1 MLASKLL
8 FKCLEEEGVEMIFGY
23 PGGAL
28 LPIYD
33 ALIDSKI
40 EHILVRN
47 EQAAPHYASGYA
59 RETGKVGV
67 CLATSGPGAT
77 NVITGIATAYLDS
90 IPIVAITGQ
99 VNRDLIGTDAFQE
112 ADIFGATLPFVK
124 HSYLV
129 KNPKDIPRVV
139 KEAFY
144 IASTGRPGPVLIDI
158 PRDVQLENLRH
169 LPHIDTLNIPGYKP
183 TYEGHTGQIKR
194 VLRKIKQSKRPM
206 IYAGGGVTLSGA
218 RDELV
223 RLAEA
228 MQAPVVTSFM
238 GIGAF
243 PQDHPLYA
251 GIWGSHGYPETDQIV
266 KMADMALCVGARM
279 SNRGTSTEV
288 LNQKEMIHIDI
299 DPAEIGKNVNDT
311 NIPVVGDAKT
321 VLMEILE
328 HDIQAADPEWMAAVH
343 DIEAEHD
350 KHRDEDL
357 DPNLSGVNPRNFFR
371 WLSDTAPEDTT
382 LVADVGLNQVWAAL
396 HFQIRGDRKY
406 LTSGG
411 LGTMGYA
418 IPAASGVCFGSRE
431 NPKTVIGV
439 CGDGSFQMAMGELGV
454 IAEHQLPLKLVVMN
468 NGKLGMVRQ
477 QQHDNYGAK
486 HHYSGTDIN
495 FNVPFVELAEVYGFK
510 AYRAT
515 NDEEAKQAMT
525 EALKQPGPTLVECTV
540 DPDFIQF

>member
-1 MLASKLL
+1 
-8 FKCLEEEGVEMIFGY
+8 
-23 PGGAL
+23 
-28 LPIYD
+28 
-33 ALIDSKI
+33 
-40 EHILVRN
+40 
-47 EQAAPHYASGYA
+47 
-59 RETGKVGV
+59 
-67 CLATSGPGAT
+67 
-77 NVITGIATAYLDS
+77 
-90 IPIVAITGQ
+90 
-99 VNRDLIGTDAFQE
+99 
-112 ADIFGATLPFVK
+112 
-124 HSYLV
+124 
-129 KNPKDIPRVV
+129 
-139 KEAFY
+139 
-144 IASTGRPGPVLIDI
+144 
-158 PRDVQLENLRH
+158 
-169 LPHIDTLNIPGYKP
+169 
-183 TYEGHTGQIKR
+183 
-194 VLRKIKQSKRPM
+194 
-206 IYAGGGVTLSGA
+206 
-218 RDELV
+218 
-223 RLAEA
+223 
-228 MQAPVVTSFM
+228 M

-321 VLMEILE
+321 VLSEILE
-328 HDIQAADPEWMAAVH
+328 HDIQAADPEWMAVVH

-431 NPKTVIGV
+431 NPKTVVGV

-468 NGKLGMVRQ
+468 AASQPPCSSSSSRCTDGDSFSSTFMCGQRCMNSGRMCGKSDTAR
-477 QQHDNYGAK
+477 D
-486 HHYSGTDIN
+486 
-495 FNVPFVELAEVYGFK
+495 AEMPIRSV
-510 AYRAT
+510 ARCPLRSSAISPRRRRSMPSSSRT
-515 NDEEAKQAMT
+515 PST
-525 EALKQPGPTLVECTV
+525 
-540 DPDFIQF
+540 

>member
-77 NVITGIATAYLDS
+77 NLITGIATAYLDS

-158 PRDVQLENLRH
+158 PRDVQTENLRH

-321 VLMEILE
+321 VLTEILE
-328 HDIQAADPEWMAAVH
+328 HDIQAADPEWMAVVH

-396 HFQIRGDRKY
+396 HFQ
-406 LTSGG
+406 
-411 LGTMGYA
+411 
-418 IPAASGVCFGSRE
+418 
-431 NPKTVIGV
+431 KTVIGV